1 MTTVALL
8 TDFSDKYSPM
18 VVKELRQG
26 LRTKMFGG
34 MMLGVHAILLLI
46 TLAGISS
53 TRGQEKE
60 IVNGIIGFVL
70 YLIFPL
76 SGFSALAGEIKANTM
91 DMLVLSRLSAGRIVF
106 GKWAAVVLQSLLL
119 TVSIL
124 PYMVAR
130 YFFGGADL
138 MTDILFLFQ
147 SWLVSAVLTAA
158 VVALSTQK
166 QFWLR
171 ALIVAMPLFFSF
183 ITPMFLFM
191 FGGSRLRSVSQG
203 ESLSALIYILPSC
216 AWLIFALLSIAATRI
231 APASSLLSVP
241 KRLVNLAALILLPLL
256 QWLVTSNVDQMLLY
270 MILILSSVDALTEQ
284 VRPISSVYI
293 PFYRRSIWG
302 RIGRFFLAPGWM
314 HGFLFSLVLV
324 AVSAGIAGYF
334 TNPDAAIQI
343 FFVGCT
349 LWFAALMSQIICFWR
364 EEGDYLAGFIGGILI
379 LALST
384 LMVTLLIDSVRLS
397 ENFRWVLCVLPTTTF
412 RLVDLTLSY
421 RDLLPTAFICNAA
434 WPLLLSLFAFRAFRK
449 TRAVRQEAKSLVSIS

>member
-1 MTTVALL
+1 MTTVAPL

-60 IVNGIIGFVL
+60 IVNGIISFVL
-70 YLIFPL
+70 YVIFPL

-147 SWLVSAVLTAA
+147 TWLGSAVLTAA

-171 ALIVAMPLFFSF
+171 GLIVGMPLFLSFS
-183 ITPMFLFM
+183 PMFFFM
-191 FGGSRLRSVSQG
+191 FGGSRFSVAQG
-203 ESLSALIYILPSC
+203 GNLSSLIYIFPIC
-216 AWLIFALLSIAATRI
+216 AWLIFALLSLAATRI

-241 KRLVNLAALILLPLL
+241 KRLVNLTALILLPLL
-256 QWLVTSNVDQMLLY
+256 QWLVTSGVDQMLLY

-334 TNPDAAIQI
+334 NNPDAAIQI
-343 FFVGCT
+343 FFVGGT

-364 EEGDYLAGFIGGILI
+364 EEGDYLAGFIGGLLI
-379 LALST
+379 LGLLTVVGVNLAGST
-384 LMVTLLIDSVRLS
+384 RL
-397 ENFRWVLCVLPTTTF
+397 EDQFRWILAVLPTAAF

-421 RDLLPTAFICNAA
+421 RDLLPTAFIFNAA
-434 WPLLLSLFAFRAFRK
+434 WPLLLSMFAFRAFRK
-449 TRAVRQEAKSLVSIS
+449 TRAARQEAKSLVSIS